1 MHSFKSSY
9 YKIYAGKWDCSR
21 PILLNNPDIHRIIL
35 HFVVNDNVCSSTW
48 DSLVWLKINWFP
60 ACSLQ
65 FRQLVF
71 SWDIID
77 WGLLFRS
84 STVFLQFHPCHLRLL
99 ALWNSRHH
107 DKCLWHSDISLF
119 KRKIFPARSKHTTE
133 DILVVMVICFIC
145 MIFLVFIGL
154 LPLSNIAEVEFVFFS
169 RHFLKQC

>member
-1 MHSFKSSY
+1 MRLLKTYFIKQSWHSQNYTPF
-9 YKIYAGKWDCSR
+9 CCQR
-21 PILLNNPDIHRIIL
+21 QCLQFNLR
-35 HFVVNDNVCSSTW
+35 
-48 DSLVWLKINWFP
+48 LVWLKINWFP

-77 WGLLFRS
+77 WGLLFRA

-133 DILVVMVICFIC
+133 DILVVMVMGFIC

-154 LPLSNIAEVEFVFFS
+154 LPLSNIAEVEFVFFLD
-169 RHFLKQC
+169 RNDIF